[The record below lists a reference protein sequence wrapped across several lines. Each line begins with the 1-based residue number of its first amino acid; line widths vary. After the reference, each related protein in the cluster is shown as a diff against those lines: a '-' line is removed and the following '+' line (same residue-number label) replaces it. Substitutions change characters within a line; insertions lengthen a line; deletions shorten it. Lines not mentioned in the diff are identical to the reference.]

1 MITIRDFRP
10 DDFDGCTKLF
20 IQVFRQAP
28 WNDDWSL
35 ERAKLYLRDIVMLP
49 NFYGVVAQN
58 ESEIIGMCWG
68 HIKRWWVRDEFY
80 VDEMCVASE
89 RQRQGIGQQILI
101 YAKQKLGEQDV
112 SELTLLTARDSAAES
127 FYQKQG
133 FVVLK
138 NLVFMKCSD
147 GKK

>member
-1 MITIRDFRP
+1 MITIRDFKS
-10 DDFDGCTKLF
+10 DDFDGCTNLF
-20 IQVFRQAP
+20 IQVFSQAP
-28 WNDDWSL
+28 WNDVWSL

-68 HIKRWWVRDEFY
+68 HIKRWWVRDEFF
-80 VDEMCVASE
+80 VDEMCVISE
-89 RQRQGIGQQILI
+89 RQGQGIGQQIMQ
-101 YAKQKLGEQDV
+101 YAKQKLGELGV
-112 SELTLLTARDSAAES
+112 SELTLLTARDSAAER

-133 FVVLK
+133 FVVLN
-138 NLVFMKCSD
+138 NLVFMKYSD